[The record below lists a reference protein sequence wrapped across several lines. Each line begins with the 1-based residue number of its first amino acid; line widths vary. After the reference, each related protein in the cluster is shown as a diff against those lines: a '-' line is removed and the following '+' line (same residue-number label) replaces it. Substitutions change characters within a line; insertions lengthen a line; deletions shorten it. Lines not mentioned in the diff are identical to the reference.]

1 MKKSTKI
8 LIVEDNP
15 TELLILEKAIQKAM
29 PDVQIDKVSDGIKCL
44 DYLYETD
51 TLPQCLILDL
61 NLPDQDGRAV
71 LKMLQVSE
79 ELSQLN
85 VVVLT
90 GSEDPE
96 DKIYCNQMSAK
107 GYFLKSLVYH
117 DFSTLIEHIKKL
129 LA

>member
-1 MKKSTKI
+1 MKKPTKI
-8 LIVEDNP
+8 LIVEDNHA
-15 TELLILEKAIQKAM
+15 ELLILEKAIQKAF
-29 PDVQIDKVSDGIKCL
+29 PDAQIHKVSDGIKCL

-51 TLPQCLILDL
+51 VLPDCLLLDL

-79 ELSQLN
+79 ELSKLN
-85 VVVLT
+85 VIVLT

-96 DKIYCNQMSAK
+96 DKVYCNRLGIK

-129 LA
+129 LV

>member
-1 MKKSTKI
+1 MKKMAKI

-15 TELLILEKAIQKAM
+15 AELLILEKAIQKAI
-29 PDVQIDKVSDGIKCL
+29 PEVQIDKVADGIKCL

-51 TLPQCLILDL
+51 SLPNCMILDL

-79 ELSQLN
+79 ELSKLN
-85 VVVLT
+85 VIVLT

-96 DKIYCNQMSAK
+96 DKIYCNRLGVK
-107 GYFLKSLVYH
+107 GYYLKSLVYH
-117 DFSTLIEHIKKL
+117 DFTELIEHIKKL

>member
-1 MKKSTKI
+1 MKKTTKI

-15 TELLILEKAIQKAM
+15 AELLILEKAIEKAL
-29 PDVQIDKVSDGIKCL
+29 PDIQIDKVSDGIKCL

-51 TLPQCLILDL
+51 VLPTCMLLDL

-79 ELSQLN
+79 ELSKLN
-85 VVVLT
+85 VIILT

-96 DKIYCNQMSAK
+96 DKIYCNRLDVK

-117 DFSTLIEHIKKL
+117 DFSQLIERIKQL
-129 LA
+129 IA